1 MNKIRI
7 KIRIAVMNAVPFSPK
22 NFNEVKKSI
31 GCIIARRSK
40 KGVLPVLSPIGRYT
54 WFLNINDWAA
64 LPLLMRKSI
73 TLPMWYNVIMGTLQ
87 IAGGWMELESL
98 FRIRRNKCPS
108 NDHNPNQ
115 PNHYFLKFCVRYAR
129 PLTHAGIWY
138 DIGDNC
144 VDCKGCPLKQRM
156 LQG

>member
-1 MNKIRI
+1 MPISLLRANLSAIYPPFQCLLFRLSLIRWGAVAICIRIRRDDNIVYSSSLLAKGFFPETHIQMMNKIRI

-40 KGVLPVLSPIGRYT
+40 KGVLSVLSLIGRHT

-73 TLPMWYNVIMGTLQ
+73 TLPM
-87 IAGGWMELESL
+87 
-98 FRIRRNKCPS
+98 
-108 NDHNPNQ
+108 
-115 PNHYFLKFCVRYAR
+115 
-129 PLTHAGIWY
+129 
-138 DIGDNC
+138 
-144 VDCKGCPLKQRM
+144 
-156 LQG
+156 